1 MSPHAS
7 RRVLVAGGGVAG
19 LEALLALHDLAGERV
34 ALTLLSDGAELV
46 YRPMAVAEPF
56 GRGCATRC
64 PLTTVAA
71 GVGAELVRGRLVAV
85 DHRSRTAIT
94 EAGESLRYDSLLIA
108 VGAHVDAAVRG
119 ALTWTP
125 ESNPELFG
133 GLLRDLEEGYTKR
146 VAFVVPPGVP
156 WSLPAY
162 ELALMTAWQVWGMG
176 QDDVETTVYT
186 PERAP
191 LDLFGPRAAA
201 AVRADLEEAGI
212 RIRSGVCVMDDPL
225 ADGRLVVHPGEQP
238 LTADRVVALPTARG
252 PGLVGLP
259 CDGDGFVPVD
269 GHGRVLGLDGVW
281 AAGDVTTFPIKQ
293 GGLAAQQADAAAA
306 SIAAAAGADLDP
318 GPFAPVLRGMMLT
331 GRGKLWMLREL
342 DDNRDTVKR
351 RALWWP
357 PTKIAGRYLA
367 PYLASLDEAAWA
379 PEGERPSGQLVDLEA
394 GRVGLTG
401 SGGAA

>member
-1 MSPHAS
+1 VSPYVP

-34 ALTLLSDGAELV
+34 ALTLLSDGDELV

-56 GRGCATRC
+56 SRGRATRY
-64 PLTTVAA
+64 PLAA
-71 GVGAELVRGRLVAV
+71 LAAEVGAELMRGRLVAV
-85 DHRSRTAIT
+85 DARSQTAIT
-94 EAGESLRYDSLLIA
+94 TAGERLRYDALLVA
-108 VGAHVDAAVRG
+108 VGARADAAVRG
-119 ALTWTP
+119 AMTWTP
-125 ESNPELFG
+125 ESDPELFG
-133 GLLRDLEEGYTKR
+133 GLLRDLEEGYSKR
-146 VAFVVPPGVP
+146 VAFVVPPGVA

-186 PERAP
+186 PEHAP
-191 LDLFGPRAAA
+191 LGLFGLRAAA
-201 AVRADLEEAGI
+201 AVRGDLEEAGI
-212 RIRSGVCVMDDPL
+212 RIRTGVCVMDDPL

-238 LTADRVVALPTARG
+238 LTADRVVALATARG

-281 AAGDVTTFPIKQ
+281 AAGDATTFPIKQ

-306 SIAAAAGADLDP
+306 SIAAAVGAGLDP
-318 GPFAPVLRGMMLT
+318 APFAPVLRGMMLT
-331 GRGKLWMLREL
+331 GRGKLWMLREF
-342 DDNRDTVKR
+342 DDDRDAVNR

-367 PYLASLDEAAWA
+367 PHLAGLDGADAAGDAA
-379 PEGERPSGQLVDLEA
+379 PAGAPVELDLQLLPEPVRRP
-394 GRVGLTG
+394 
-401 SGGAA
+401 